1 MTDNWTVDSLR
12 HQNPSPDTLRPY
24 LNGPLRIG
32 ELYDQSD
39 ERPTFGV
46 PLDRQ
51 RRHIAH
57 IAAAGTGKTI
67 TAQQAVVSNMQATDG
82 IDIVVDP
89 KGGFASGFLSLAYHN
104 TGTLEN
110 VTVIKAATEMLRLPL
125 WDLRPFLAAD
135 LDIGRS
141 RLIEIVVNAGMAVLK
156 SAATSAES
164 FQSAGQSLE
173 LIQTLL
179 TASFRA
185 GADVISIQDLLER
198 LDDVE
203 SQTLSMSVTNPVLAQ
218 YLQATTSGD
227 TRTRKAIVGGARRR
241 LAPLIRDELL
251 ASAFG
256 MPPADRDH
264 QLDVVDALDRD
275 AVVIIDTAGLD
286 ATHRELIVRMI
297 TARVF
302 AAGRLRQLDQQRD
315 TQPLANIYIDEA
327 HVLGDSD
334 VLLDLLS
341 EGRAFNIS
349 LYLMSQELA
358 QFGDEAQSHIA
369 TNVGTVL
376 TAQSDTAMAHAIA
389 RGPYSA
395 RQAEHLVGRIP
406 AGDWLVRLRPHR
418 GHAVPD
424 PFLISAGDLPQTHP
438 EHPAY
443 DTLEATRRQACREAI
458 DACRTRSRNDPRVVT
473 ASTDTPSTTD
483 TEEITRGLTH
493 TLWLPAT
500 DIPPGATYDAT
511 TDTLRCA
518 DCGDAFLVT
527 FPKLCT
533 AIRHCAPDTDL
544 ARCDLP
550 ITEIGLETV
559 PADAVK
565 LCPLSITEIMFLRLI
580 ERARRRAIDSR
591 AWDVR
596 TDSMYP
602 LRAAVGLTGSEPKAK
617 LEEAGYITVQSDL
630 QGDYYNLTPKARTL
644 LTRLRNGG
652 DPPEPKRGDPTE
664 SVLHIKGIELAV
676 EALVTAAED
685 SDIPIDTVER
695 YWVPP
700 ESEARIDVVGL
711 DADGQPR
718 ICVEVERSTHDLS
731 TGVLEDA
738 DAMAAC
744 DPDASIWV
752 VTGRSLGHTVVDHLA
767 SPASGRPRIDLDPAD
782 VLSPTTA
789 LAKYDLNAPGCS
801 ELVTYGQLDAQ
812 TIRDALPPTS
822 VDSPEHKL
830 DP

>member
-1 MTDNWTVDSLR
+1 MPDPLPLNELR
-12 HQNPSPDTLRPY
+12 YDVARSATLQPY
-24 LNGPLRIG
+24 LNGSLPIG
-32 ELYDQSD
+32 KLYDRSGKQ
-39 ERPTFGV
+39 PTFGI

-89 KGGFASGFLSLAYHN
+89 KGGFADGFLPMAYHE
-104 TGTLEN
+104 TGSLEN
-110 VTVIKAATEMLRLPL
+110 VTVVRASTEMLRLPL
-125 WDLRPFLAAD
+125 WDLRPFLTAD

-141 RLIEIVVNAGMAVLK
+141 RLIEIVVNAGMEVLK
-156 SAATSAES
+156 GAAVSSES

-185 GADVISIQDLLER
+185 GADAVSLQDLLER
-198 LDDVE
+198 LGDVE
-203 SQTLSMSVTNPVLAQ
+203 NQTLSLSVTTPLLAQ
-218 YLQATTSGD
+218 YLEATTTGD
-227 TRTRKAIVGGARRR
+227 TRTRQAIVGGARRR
-241 LAPLIRDELL
+241 LAPLIRDDLL
-251 ASAFG
+251 ASAVG
-256 MPPADRDH
+256 TPPDDPTN
-264 QLDVVDALDRD
+264 QFDVVDALDRD
-275 AVVIIDTAGLD
+275 AVIIIDTAGLD
-286 ATHRELIVRMI
+286 ATHRELIIRTI

-302 AAGRLRQLDQQRD
+302 AAGRLRQLEQGHDH
-315 TQPLANIYIDEA
+315 QPLANIYLDEA

-341 EGRAFNIS
+341 EGRAFGIS

-358 QFGDEAQSHIA
+358 QFGAEAQSHIE
-369 TNVGTVL
+369 TNVGTVV
-376 TAQSDTAMAHAIA
+376 TAQSDAAMAHAIA

-406 AGDWLVRLRPHR
+406 AGDWLVRFRPHR
-418 GHAVPD
+418 GHPVPD
-424 PFLISAGDLPQTHP
+424 PFLISAGDLPQSHP
-438 EHPAY
+438 EHPDHDELDPAHR
-443 DTLEATRRQACREAI
+443 DACAEAI
-458 DACRTRSRNDPRVVT
+458 EACHARSRADDRVVT
-473 ASTDTPSTTD
+473 ASTETPSTTD
-483 TEEITRGLTH
+483 IDKITRGLSH
-493 TLWLPAT
+493 TLWLPSV
-500 DIPPGATYDAT
+500 DIPSGATYDES
-511 TDTLRCA
+511 TDRLQCA
-518 DCGDAFLVT
+518 DCGEEFIPT
-527 FPKLCT
+527 FSKLCT
-533 AIRHCAPDTDL
+533 AIRHCTPAVDRL
-544 ARCDLP
+544 SRDLP
-550 ITEIGLETV
+550 ITDIGLETV
-559 PADAVK
+559 SPASVN

-602 LRAAVGLTGSEPKAK
+602 LRAAVGLTGADPKDA
-617 LEEAGYITVQSDL
+617 LVEAGYITLQDEL

-644 LTRLRNGG
+644 LKRLRNGG
-652 DPPEPKRGDPTE
+652 EPPEAKRGDPTE

-676 EALVTAAED
+676 QALETVCDDPD
-685 SDIPIDTVER
+685 SPIETVER

-718 ICVEVERSTHDLS
+718 VCVEVERETHDLS

-752 VTGRSLGHTVVDHLA
+752 VINRQLGHTVVGHLID
-767 SPASGRPRIDLDPAD
+767 PALGRPRVDPD
-782 VLSPTTA
+782 SVDQLSPTTA
-789 LAKYDLNAPGCS
+789 LSKYDLNAPSCS
-801 ELVTYGQLDAQ
+801 AVVTYGQLDAQ
-812 TIRDALPPTS
+812 TIRDAFTTS
-822 VDSPEHKL
+822 
-830 DP
+830 

>member
-1 MTDNWTVDSLR
+1 MYTADSG
-12 HQNPSPDTLRPY
+12 SPVS
-24 LNGPLRIG
+24 I
-32 ELYDQSD
+32 
-39 ERPTFGV
+39 GV

-67 TAQQAVVSNMQATDG
+67 TAQRAVLSNMQATDG

-89 KGGFASGFLSLAYHN
+89 KGGFADGFLPMAYHE
-104 TGTLEN
+104 TGTLED
-110 VTVIKAATEMLRLPL
+110 VTVITASTEMLRLPL
-125 WDLRPFLAAD
+125 WDLRPFLDAD

-141 RLIEIVVNAGMAVLK
+141 RLIEIVVNAGMEVLK
-156 SAATSAES
+156 SAADSPES
-164 FQSAGQSLE
+164 FESAGQSLE

-185 GADVISIQDLLER
+185 GADTVSLQDLLER
-198 LDDVE
+198 LGDVE
-203 SQTLSMSVTNPVLAQ
+203 NRALSLSVSDPLFAA
-218 YLQATTSGD
+218 YLEAETSAD
-227 TRTRKAIVGGARRR
+227 ARTRRAIVGGARRR

-251 ASAFG
+251 ANAVG
-256 MPPADRDH
+256 TPPDDPTH
-264 QLDVVDALDRD
+264 QFDVVDALDRD
-275 AVVIIDTAGLD
+275 AVIIIDTAGLD
-286 ATHRELIVRMI
+286 APHRELIIRTI

-302 AAGRLRQLDQQRD
+302 AAGRLRQLDQGRD
-315 TQPLANIYIDEA
+315 DQPLANIYLDEA

-341 EGRAFNIS
+341 EGRAFGIS

-358 QFGDEAQSHIA
+358 QFGEEAQSHIE

-406 AGDWLVRLRPHR
+406 AGDWLVRFRPHR

-424 PFLISAGDLPQTHP
+424 PFVISAGALPQSHP
-438 EHPAY
+438 EHPEHDA
-443 DTLEATRRQACREAI
+443 LSPARREACADAI
-458 DACRTRSRNDPRVVT
+458 DACRTRSRNDTRVVT
-473 ASTDTPSTTD
+473 ASTETPSTTD
-483 TEEITRGLTH
+483 TEKITRGLTH
-493 TLWLPAT
+493 TLWLPAV
-500 DIPPGATYDAT
+500 DIPPGATYDDA

-518 DCGDAFLVT
+518 DCGEEFLVS
-527 FPKLCT
+527 FPKLRA
-533 AIRHCAPDTDL
+533 AIRHCEPDIDL
-544 ARCDLP
+544 STCDLP

-559 PADAVK
+559 TTEAIE
-565 LCPLSITEIMFLRLI
+565 LCPLSITEVMFLRLV
-580 ERARRRAIDSR
+580 ERARRRAIDHR

-596 TDSMYP
+596 DQSMYP
-602 LRAAVGLTGSEPKAK
+602 LRAAVGLTGAEPKEA
-617 LEEAGYITVQSDL
+617 LVEAGYITLQSDL
-630 QGDYYNLTPKARTL
+630 QGDYYNLTSKARTL
-644 LTRLRNGG
+644 LERLRNGG
-652 DPPEPKRGDPTE
+652 DPPEPKRGDPAE
-664 SVLHIKGIELAV
+664 SVLHIKGVELAAQ
-676 EALVTAAED
+676 ALETGCED
-685 SDIPIDTVER
+685 PDLPIEEVER

-718 ICVEVERSTHDLS
+718 VCVEVERSTHDLS

-752 VTGRSLGHTVVDHLA
+752 VTNRSLGHTVVDHLA

-782 VLSPTTA
+782 LLSPSTA
-789 LAKYDLNAPGCS
+789 LAKYDLTAPGCS
-801 ELVTYGQLDAQ
+801 AVMTYGQLNVQ
-812 TIRDALPPTS
+812 TIRDAFTPS
-822 VDSPEHKL
+822 
-830 DP
+830 

>member
-1 MTDNWTVDSLR
+1 MTDNVTVDSLR
-12 HQNPSPDTLRPY
+12 HQTPSPDTVAPY
-24 LNGPLRIG
+24 LDAPLQIG
-32 ELYDQSD
+32 EVYTADGGS
-39 ERPTFGV
+39 PVSIGV

-89 KGGFASGFLSLAYHN
+89 KGGFASGFLSMAYHE
-104 TGTLEN
+104 TGSLEN
-110 VTVIKAATEMLRLPL
+110 VTVVTAATEMLRLPL
-125 WDLRPFLAAD
+125 WDLRPFLAAE

-141 RLIEIVVNAGMAVLK
+141 RLIEIVVNAGMEVLK
-156 SAATSAES
+156 NAAASPES

-179 TASFRA
+179 TAMFRA
-185 GADVISIQDLLER
+185 GADAVSVRDLLER
-198 LDDVE
+198 LEDVE
-203 SQTLSMSVTNPVLAQ
+203 HQTLSMSVSDPLLAQ
-218 YLQATTSGD
+218 YLEATTSGD
-227 TRTRKAIVGGARRR
+227 ARTRKAIVGGARRR

-251 ASAFG
+251 ASAVG
-256 MPPADRDH
+256 TPPDDPTH
-264 QLDVVDALDRD
+264 QFDVVDALDRD
-275 AVVIIDTAGLD
+275 AVIIIDTAGLD
-286 ATHRELIVRMI
+286 ATHRELIVRTI

-302 AAGRLRQLDQQRD
+302 AAGRLRQLDQHAD
-315 TQPLANIYIDEA
+315 HQPLANIYLDEA

-341 EGRAFNIS
+341 EGRAFGIS

-358 QFGDEAQSHIA
+358 QFGDEAQSHIE

-406 AGDWLVRLRPHR
+406 AGDWLVRFRPHR
-418 GHAVPD
+418 GQAVPD
-424 PFLISAGDLPQTHP
+424 PFLISAGALPQSHP
-438 EHPAY
+438 EHPEHE
-443 DTLEATRRQACREAI
+443 TLDPDRREACTEAI
-458 DACRTRSRNDPRVVT
+458 DACRARSRKDNRVVT
-473 ASTDTPSTTD
+473 ASTKAPSTTD
-483 TEEITRGLTH
+483 MERITRGLSH
-493 TLWLPAT
+493 TLWLPHV
-500 DIPPGATYDAT
+500 DIPPGATYDET

-518 DCGDAFLVT
+518 DCGEEFLPT
-527 FPKLCT
+527 FAKLCT

-544 ARCDLP
+544 SALELP

-559 PADAVK
+559 TAEAVK
-565 LCPLSITEIMFLRLI
+565 FCPLSITEVMFLRLI
-580 ERARRRAIDSR
+580 ERARRRAIDPR

-602 LRAAVGLTGSEPKAK
+602 LRAAVGLIGAAPKEA
-617 LEEAGYITVQSDL
+617 LVEAGYITLQSDL
-630 QGDYYNLTPKARTL
+630 QGDYYNLTTKARTL
-644 LTRLRNGG
+644 LERLRNGG
-652 DPPEPKRGDPTE
+652 EPPEAKRGDPRE
-664 SVLHIKGIELAV
+664 SVLHIKGVELAV
-676 EALVTAAED
+676 QALETVCADPEV
-685 SDIPIDTVER
+685 PIEQVER

-700 ESEARIDVVGL
+700 DSEARIDVVGL

-718 ICVEVERSTHDLS
+718 VCVEVERSTHDLS

-752 VTGRSLGHTVVDHLA
+752 VTKRPLGHTIVDHLA
-767 SPASGRPRIDLDPAD
+767 NPASGRPRVALDPTD
-782 VLSPTTA
+782 LLSPTTA
-789 LAKYDLNAPGCS
+789 LAKYDLTAPGCS
-801 ELVTYGQLDAQ
+801 EVVTYGQLDAQ
-812 TIRDALPPTS
+812 TIHDALTTS
-822 VDSPEHKL
+822 
-830 DP
+830 